1 MNASSAGRWQ
11 AAGWM
16 YVGFVLTGVG
26 TTLLGCAL
34 PTLIA
39 NWHINDARAGGL
51 FAAQFAGSALGA
63 ALVTH
68 DFFHSITRGYA
79 LLAVGA
85 LSLACFSGSPRPWLF
100 LILGLGLGLTM
111 TATSMLTSTLFPAN
125 RGAALSVLNACWG
138 LGAVL
143 CPGLVS
149 FWVSR
154 WGIATLYLAFGLVSA
169 VVLVFA
175 RRLPPAMSSNFP
187 SDPRMANSPSPW
199 KLIAAFAL
207 VGFLYVGVEA
217 SVSGWMMA
225 YVRRLTSAH
234 DLWAPVAVSCFW
246 IALLAGRAVA
256 PAVLRRISEEQLL
269 SISLVGAF
277 IGVLLL
283 IGDRSGLT
291 ILLTAALSGLVLGPI
306 YPLCLAKILA
316 LANDS
321 PRTKWIFGA
330 CGFGGALLP
339 WLTGKISAYKGS
351 LSVGLIIPLG
361 ALAAM
366 ILLQFAAT
374 QKSPQPVA
382 EDLAIR

>member
-1 MNASSAGRWQ
+1 MNASSRGRWQ
-11 AAGWM
+11 AASWM
-16 YVGFVLTGVG
+16 YVGFVLTGLG

-34 PTLIA
+34 PTLIG
-39 NWHINDARAGGL
+39 NWHLNDAGAGGL

-63 ALVTH
+63 ALVTR
-68 DFFHSITRGYA
+68 DFFHSIIRGYA
-79 LLAVGA
+79 LLAIGA
-85 LSLACFSGSPRPWLF
+85 LSLACFNGSPRSGLF
-100 LILGLGLGLTM
+100 LIFGLGLGLTM
-111 TATSMLTSTLFPAN
+111 TATSILTSALFPAN
-125 RGAALSVLNACWG
+125 RGAALSLLNACWG

-149 FWVSR
+149 FWVFR
-154 WGIATLYLAFGLVSA
+154 WRMATLYLAFAAVSA

-175 RRLPPAMSSNFP
+175 RRLPPDMLSTST
-187 SDPRMANSPSPW
+187 SDPRTARARSPL

-246 IALLAGRAVA
+246 IALLGGRAVA

-277 IGVLLL
+277 VGVLLL
-283 IGDRSGLT
+283 IGVRSGLT
-291 ILLTAALSGLVLGPI
+291 IILTATISGLVLGPI
-306 YPLCLAKILA
+306 YPLCMAKILS
-316 LANDS
+316 LSNDS

-339 WLTGKISAYKGS
+339 WLTGRISAYKGS
-351 LSVGLIIPLG
+351 LSVGLVVPLS

-366 ILLQFAAT
+366 ILLELAAT

-382 EDLAIR
+382 EKLAIR

>member
-1 MNASSAGRWQ
+1 
-11 AAGWM
+11 M
-16 YVGFVLTGVG
+16 YVGFVLTGLG

-39 NWHINDARAGGL
+39 NWHLNDARAGGL

-68 DFFHSITRGYA
+68 DFFHSIIRGYV

-85 LSLACFSGSPRPWLF
+85 LSLACFNGSPRSWLF
-100 LILGLGLGLTM
+100 LIFGLGLGLTM
-111 TATSMLTSTLFPAN
+111 TATSMLTSALFPAN
-125 RGAALSVLNACWG
+125 RGAALSLLNACWG

-149 FWVSR
+149 FWVFR

-169 VVLVFA
+169 VVLLFA
-175 RRLPPAMSSNFP
+175 KRLPPAMSPNSTIG
-187 SDPRMANSPSPW
+187 SGMAGGRSPLR
-199 KLIAAFAL
+199 LITAFAL

-246 IALLAGRAVA
+246 IALLGGRAVA
-256 PAVLRRISEEQLL
+256 PALLRRISEEQLL
-269 SISLVGAF
+269 SISLGCAF
-277 IGVLLL
+277 VGVLLL

-291 ILLTAALSGLVLGPI
+291 IILSATISGLVLGPI

-351 LSVGLIIPLG
+351 LSVGLVVPLG
-361 ALAAM
+361 ALAVM
-366 ILLQFAAT
+366 ILLQFAAS

-382 EDLAIR
+382 ENLAIR

>member
-1 MNASSAGRWQ
+1 MTASNAGRWQ

-39 NWHINDARAGGL
+39 NWHMNDASAGGL

-68 DFFHSITRGYA
+68 DFFHSIIRGYA

-85 LSLACFSGSPRPWLF
+85 LSLACFNGSPRSWLF
-100 LILGLGLGLTM
+100 LIFGLGLGLTM
-111 TATSMLTSTLFPAN
+111 TATSILTSALFPAN
-125 RGAALSVLNACWG
+125 RGAALSLLNACWG

-149 FWVSR
+149 LWVFR
-154 WGIATLYLAFGLVSA
+154 WGIASFYLAFGLVSA
-169 VVLVFA
+169 VVLAFA
-175 RRLPPAMSSNFP
+175 RRLPPAMSSAST
-187 SDPRMANSPSPW
+187 SDSRETRGRSSL
-199 KLIAAFAL
+199 KLITAFAL

-234 DLWAPVAVSCFW
+234 DLWAPIAVSCFW
-246 IALLAGRAVA
+246 IALLGGRALA

-277 IGVLLL
+277 VGVLLL
-283 IGDRSGLT
+283 ISDRSGLT
-291 ILLTAALSGLVLGPI
+291 IMLTATISGLVLGPI

-351 LSVGLIIPLG
+351 LSVGLVVPLG

-366 ILLQFAAT
+366 ILVQFAAT
-374 QKSPQPVA
+374 QKSSQPTA
-382 EDLAIR
+382 EKLAIR